1 MMKITIEF
9 DSYKELLEFKH
20 SKNTLSFNNLSF
32 EKSDDEFKIVNTAA
46 LTLDKLFPVYMSES
60 ARIKNCLRDQHID
73 TVDALVTLTRTN
85 LLRMPNIGRRSLARI
100 EEELAKHG
108 LKLKD

>member
-9 DSYKELLEFKH
+9 DSYNELLEFKH
-20 SKNTLSFNNLSF
+20 SKNTF
-32 EKSDDEFKIVNTAA
+32 EKSDDEFQIVNPAT
-46 LTLDKLFPVYMSES
+46 LTLDKLFPVYIPES

-73 TVDALVTLTRTN
+73 TVDMLITLTRTN
-85 LLRMPNIGRRSLARI
+85 LLRIPNIGRRSLAII
-100 EEELAKHG
+100 EEKLAKYG